1 MTFLQSLQS
10 EFAMTVFQSIAI
22 VVATIAVVW
31 DLSTRRIPNLLT
43 FGAALVALLTHAYL
57 GGWTGLGMSLAGWVV
72 GVAFF
77 FPLFALGGMG
87 GGDVKLLGAIGAW
100 LGPIAV
106 IWVGL
111 FTGIAGGVMA
121 LAVAGFSGY
130 LRQALRNVWGLLL
143 YWRVAGVQP
152 LPELTLSSP
161 SRAPRLAYAVP
172 VLTGLMVTLWWL

>member
-1 MTFLQSLQS
+1 MTFVQGV
-10 EFAMTVFQSIAI
+10 AIAI
-22 VVATIAVVW
+22 ATSAVVW
-31 DLSTRRIPNLLT
+31 DLSTRRIPNVLT
-43 FGAALVALLTHAYL
+43 FGAALVALIAHGYFN
-57 GGWTGLGMSLAGWVV
+57 GWSGLGMSLAGWAV

-87 GGDVKLLGAIGAW
+87 GGDVKLLGALGAW
-100 LGPIAV
+100 LGPVAV

-111 FTGIAGGVMA
+111 FTGIAGGVMGVV
-121 LAVAGFSGY
+121 VAAYSGY

-152 LPELTLSSP
+152 LPELTLSAP

-172 VLTGLMVTLWWL
+172 VLAGLMVTLWWQ

>member
-1 MTFLQSLQS
+1 MTLVQS
-10 EFAMTVFQSIAI
+10 AAI
-22 VVATIAVVW
+22 VVAVCAVVW

-43 FGAALVALLTHAYL
+43 FSAALAAFVVHGYL
-57 GGWTGLGMSLAGWVV
+57 GGWSAAGWALAGWAV

-100 LGPIAV
+100 LGPVPV

-111 FTGIAGGVMA
+111 FSGIAGGVMA
-121 LAVAGFSGY
+121 LLVGAYAGY
-130 LRQALRNVWGLLL
+130 LRQACRNVWGLLL
-143 YWRVAGVQP
+143 YWRVAGVRP
-152 LPELTLSSP
+152 LPELTLSSS

-172 VLTGLMVTLWWL
+172 VLAGLMVTLWWV